1 IRSQRLSYGP
11 ASRSESGL
19 RQALTAQFL
28 GRLQKALVGA
38 VRSRPVSLLLR
49 SSHQDCHDDCQP
61 VSTRLTGR
69 AGPSQRPGAEGLLLA
84 LLGGLLLRRLL
95 GGLLLSCHVN
105 GSYL

>member
-1 IRSQRLSYGP
+1 MP
-11 ASRSESGL
+11 AGKH
-19 RQALTAQFL
+19 
-28 GRLQKALVGA
+28 KAF
-38 VRSRPVSLLLR
+38 R
-49 SSHQDCHDDCQP
+49 
-61 VSTRLTGR
+61 R